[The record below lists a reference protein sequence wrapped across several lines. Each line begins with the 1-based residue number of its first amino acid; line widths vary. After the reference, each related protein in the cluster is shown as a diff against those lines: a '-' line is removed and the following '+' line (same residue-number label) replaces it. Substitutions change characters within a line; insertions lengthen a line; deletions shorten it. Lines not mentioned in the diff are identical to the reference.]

1 MNALTR
7 TLLKNIIPLAQEN
20 LPMVEKSIA
29 EYIQSQELLPGEN
42 YVAAVLTS
50 TKSGLMISL
59 CAFSK
64 NDELMRQIV
73 SEPLNKFILQIIN
86 KI

>member
-1 MNALTR
+1 MNPLIKIAM
-7 TLLKNIIPLAQEN
+7 KNLVPMAQEN
-20 LPMVEKSIA
+20 FPIVEKSIE
-29 EYIQSQELLPGEN
+29 EYLQSQELWPGED

-64 NDELMRQIV
+64 NDELMRQMR
-73 SEPLNKFILQIIN
+73 SERLNTFTLQIIN